1 MVGIIVIILYNTTL
15 TQWLWIGGLAAVPDI
30 TRGSYL
36 FFLQAGSSRIPI
48 SNFFRNQPKYLAGVC
63 HIDYLQRCSN

>member
-1 MVGIIVIILYNTTL
+1 L

-36 FFLQAGSSRIPI
+36 FFLKPVMAAFLSITFLGI
-48 SNFFRNQPKYLAGVC
+48 SLSIWQILAILIICIAVANEAL
-63 HIDYLQRCSN
+63 INIYKKN